1 MADPAIY
8 DFLTQTTTASNSAPK
23 ASRKFQSQYSSSRIF
38 PCLYCPRKFYTSQ
51 ALGGHQNAHKRE
63 RAASRK
69 AFASEILHLGSL
81 PPPPPPT
88 TTTTTTTH
96 HHLPQPYTVAPAPTP
111 IPTPTTTPAP
121 ADFLGQHWFNQNH
134 YSANTTT
141 TTTAASASA
150 SASPDALSPNA
161 DTAVE
166 HVTIDLTLRL

>member
-88 TTTTTTTH
+88 TTTTH
-96 HHLPQPYTVAPAPTP
+96 HHLPQPYTVAPS
-111 IPTPTTTPAP
+111 PTPTPTPAP

-141 TTTAASASA
+141 TASASA